1 MYSATFTFIAKEFDD
16 EFYELD
22 KRIAEAAKQIP
33 GYLGEEAWENK
44 ETGKVSTTYYWESLD
59 ALQQLVNDPNHK
71 IAKRLSDQW
80 LEKYFVTISQI
91 IKSYGNPEISFSGT
105 R

>member
-1 MYSATFTFIAKEFDD
+1 
-16 EFYELD
+16 
-22 KRIAEAAKQIP
+22 
-33 GYLGEEAWENK
+33 
-44 ETGKVSTTYYWESLD
+44 LD